1 MSIDVIPVHM
11 SIQNQTSA
19 QRERLFQ
26 GNIFLEGV
34 VKGAIANKFQ

>member
-11 SIQNQTSA
+11 RIQNQTSA
-19 QRERLFQ
+19 QRELLFQ
-26 GNIFLEGV
+26 MYIFLEDV